1 MGADFI
7 YVMCERA
14 VPYETALERIEA
26 MSPEEIAEKWD
37 MVFDPE
43 IDFHG
48 EAKECLD
55 YVYNP
60 PRDADTVTIENK
72 QFTLTG
78 GLSYGDDPT
87 ASFDPIF
94 KIYTLGVTQ

>member
-48 EAKECLD
+48 EVKKQ
-55 YVYNP
+55 P
-60 PRDADTVTIENK
+60 PN
-72 QFTLTG
+72 LTAG
-78 GLSYGDDPT
+78 EFNRSE
-87 ASFDPIF
+87 
-94 KIYTLGVTQ
+94 

>member
-1 MGADFI
+1 
-7 YVMCERA
+7 
-14 VPYETALERIEA
+14 

-60 PRDADTVTIENK
+60 PRDADTV
-72 QFTLTG
+72 LR
-78 GLSYGDDPT
+78 
-87 ASFDPIF
+87 
-94 KIYTLGVTQ
+94 

>member
-60 PRDADTVTIENK
+60 PRDADTVLRQRTSSLLL
-72 QFTLTG
+72 QVGYLTEMI
-78 GLSYGDDPT
+78 LQPLLIPSLK
-87 ASFDPIF
+87 FIHWE
-94 KIYTLGVTQ
+94 